1 MAGRIFSGGWRR
13 NNLARSLYPTKLC
26 HFCNLAS
33 IIVPPHPEEEQQA
46 SSTPPESSLTLSTG
60 SESNWFCS
68 RCQCWNRFDEKEEG
82 GMKSWESRMGDESVN
97 SSVRY
102 TSTTSNSIRDRKS
115 IFCHTCQMNQTLVL
129 SMISN
134 YEEEDDIQRFK
145 KWRDDLEKRYPPIC
159 MDCRDV
165 IEEQIRKSDKHARAL
180 IWNDLLQ
187 RRHTR
192 QPADY
197 SSSIDTH
204 QSDSNRHSRNITARS
219 KVDWMWYI
227 GALCFLASWM
237 SEVVVLICVIFHTF
251 LPAPAIQISSIILQ
265 CFVSKWDPSIP
276 RQVQFTVSNPGTVQ
290 LKIQG
295 FEMWQMTQWIVTIIR
310 LFHSCQCYLSHN
322 NNHLQIWISIIS
334 ILFQFILC
342 SIGYRAIKI
351 HLPPRVSLKSRES
364 TRSLQVQ
371 RGGPDLIHL
380 SLQDEKPDD
389 QKHPKAGR
397 NEDDGGEQ
405 EPEEEEG
412 VVDDSMD
419 WSPTLPTRG
428 FSSSNNENKS
438 FSYTFGPRRF
448 FEPVNDTG
456 LEDLLRRNL
465 GLQDSFDDND
475 NDRVPMD
482 LDMPTDGN
490 AKKGSQRR
498 YIHFAIA
505 FSIVALIV
513 ALYLN
518 AKDEENNVI
527 GFITSKF
534 YNTSILLHFSRSSSS
549 FLQPIRQWWSSAFAL
564 ARQRNPHQAL
574 WRPSFEEVANAE

>member
-276 RQVQFTVSNPGTVQ
+276 RQVQFTVSNPG
-290 LKIQG
+290 
-295 FEMWQMTQWIVTIIR
+295 
-310 LFHSCQCYLSHN
+310 
-322 NNHLQIWISIIS
+322 
-334 ILFQFILC
+334 
-342 SIGYRAIKI
+342 YRAIKI